1 MKIGARILKTGI
13 AITLALILANSLNL
27 SAPVFAGIAAVFA
40 IQPSI
45 YRSYLSVIEQVQ
57 ANVIGAMFAI
67 IFVLVFGN
75 DPFIIGLT
83 AILVIGINIK
93 LKIENTIP
101 VAIVTVIAIMESP
114 GEDFIQFALLRFST
128 IMLGVLSAFIVN
140 LVFLPPKYEKKLY
153 SKIEEITESIFKWVR
168 LNTRQVVEH
177 HTLKGEIEDIKD
189 QLNKLDQLYLL
200 YKEER
205 IYFQKYKKA
214 KARKLVLFRQ
224 MITSTKYSLETLK
237 KLHRCENELHRMP
250 IEFQQTLIKELD
262 DMIHFHEQLNLKVLG
277 KTKIQ
282 QPTHEIVKDFEFD
295 RNAVIETFVNH
306 QRLLDEK
313 SQKDWYQLLS
323 LVSSMIDYYDQLHH
337 LNVLI
342 DSYHSY
348 HKDDDRLAGQ
358 QKKGRP

>member
-13 AITLALILANSLNL
+13 AITLALILANVLEL

-45 YRSYLSVIEQVQ
+45 YRSYLSVLEQFQ
-57 ANVIGAMFAI
+57 ANIIGAVFAI
-67 IFVLVFGN
+67 VFVLVFGN

-101 VAIVTVIAIMESP
+101 VAIVTVIAIMENP

-140 LVFLPPKYEKKLY
+140 LVFLPPKYESKLY
-153 SKIEEITESIFKWVR
+153 GKIDEITEVIFKWIR
-168 LNTRQVVEH
+168 LNTRQAIEH
-177 HTLKGEIEDIKD
+177 HTLKAEIEGIKD
-189 QLNKLDQLYLL
+189 QLTKLDQLYLL

-205 IYFQKYKKA
+205 NYLQKYKKA

-224 MITSTKYSLETLK
+224 MIISTKYSLDTLK
-237 KLHRCENELHRMP
+237 KLHRFENEFHRMP
-250 IEFQQTLIKELD
+250 LEFQQTLIKEID
-262 DMIHFHEQLNLKVLG
+262 DMIHFHEQLNLKVIG
-277 KTKIQ
+277 KIKTQ
-282 QPTHEIVKDFEFD
+282 LVTHELIKDFEFD
-295 RNAVIETFVNH
+295 RNAVIDTFISH
-306 QRLLDEK
+306 QKLLDDE

-323 LVSSMIDYYDQLHH
+323 LVSSIIDYYDQLNH

-342 DSYHSY
+342 ESYHSY
-348 HKDDDRLAGQ
+348 HKDDDRLTV
-358 QKKGRP
+358 K